1 MRTMRAE
8 VTTFGEA
15 AADLDTTYAVIAGLV
30 KALQITPKPVPRNG
44 NAKGLDRQDMRAL
57 RRALK
62 VRPQPESET
71 HDHINSDS

>member
-1 MRTMRAE
+1 MKTVKEE

-30 KALQITPKPVPRNG
+30 KALKITPKPVPRNG

-57 RRALK
+57 RK
-62 VRPQPESET
+62 VLRSRST
-71 HDHINSDS
+71 SDSDPAPDT